1 MLFQFLSIIF
11 AVIIF
16 KKIIQWLFGE
26 NANIINFASEVFTL
40 IGKLIGSILI
50 VIWKII
56 RFVFQLLI
64 YKRK

>member
-26 NANIINFASEVFTL
+26 NANILNFAREVFNL

-50 VIWKII
+50 AIWKII
-56 RFVFQLLI
+56 RFIFQLLI
-64 YKRK
+64 YKRN